1 LEDFSAIPL
10 ANLWTDT
17 ASSFMADKV
26 YVVQTNT
33 KVIQRCILMT
43 TDPGDLVLDPTC
55 GSGTTATVAE
65 QWGRRWIT
73 IDTSRVAL
81 ALARARIMG
90 ARYPFYLLADSR
102 EGQLKEAEVTRAA
115 PSSQTAQGNIRQGFV
130 YERVSHITLKSI
142 ANNAEIDVL
151 WDQWQAKL
159 EPLREKLNDA
169 LKQNWQEWE
178 IPREA
183 NSQWPDAAKK
193 LHVDWWAARIAR
205 QQEIDKSIAAKAEYE
220 YLYDKPYEDNKKVR
234 VAGPFT
240 VESLSPHRSM
250 IVDVDGGLVDPL
262 NSAGETE
269 LGKRFTSMILENLKA
284 AGVQQA
290 DKSRKIDFTSVVPW
304 SGKMVCA
311 EGRYMDETGER
322 RAAIFVGPEFGT
334 VLRADLVEA
343 AREAS
348 DGGFHVLI
356 ACAFNYEAH
365 ATEFDKLGAIP
376 VLKARMNADLHM
388 GSELKETS
396 KANLFVVFGEPDIE
410 LQEQKDGRLRVEVK
424 GVDVFKPQTG
434 EVVSEGP
441 DGIACWFID
450 TDYNEESFFVRH
462 AYFLGA
468 DDPYDSLKRT
478 LKAEINEEAWESLH
492 SAVSRPFDKPK
503 SGRIAVKVINH
514 LGDEVM
520 KVYKTS

>member
-1 LEDFSAIPL
+1 
-10 ANLWTDT
+10 
-17 ASSFMADKV
+17 M
-26 YVVQTNT
+26 
-33 KVIQRCILMT
+33 
-43 TDPGDLVLDPTC
+43 
-55 GSGTTATVAE
+55 GT
-65 QWGRRWIT
+65 
-73 IDTSRVAL
+73 
-81 ALARARIMG
+81 
-90 ARYPFYLLADSR
+90 RYPYFILADSP
-102 EGQLKEAEVTRAA
+102 EGQAKEAEL
-115 PSSQTAQGNIRQGFV
+115 SQTSPRTSQTQGNIRLGFV
-130 YERVSHITLKSI
+130 YTRVPHITLKSI
-142 ANNAEIDVL
+142 SNNAQIDVI
-151 WDQWQAKL
+151 WDAWDKKMA
-159 EPLREKLNDA
+159 PLRKGLSDELNV
-169 LKQNWQEWE
+169 LWQEWQ

-183 NSQWPDAAKK
+183 AHTWSAAAKK
-193 LHVDWWAARIAR
+193 LHADWWTARIAR
-205 QQEIDKSIAAKAEYE
+205 QQEIDRSIAAKAEYE
-220 YLYDKPYEDNKKVR
+220 YIYDKPYEDSKKVR

-240 VESLSPHRSM
+240 VESLSPHRTM
-250 IVDVDGGLVDPL
+250 IVDVDGGLVDPF
-262 NSAGETE
+262 NSASEAE